1 MTTFALDR
9 AAVHASDVIEA
20 VLAVDRSVRSED
32 VNGFLHVKLTNIS
45 KANVCPYY
53 GREIPGWERLGLDPD
68 KLYQMWRHPDELAKA
83 APTLNNLPLMDEH
96 IIVSAD
102 SPQKDQIAGTMGSE
116 AFFDGT
122 YLKNSMAVWVG
133 ESIGRIERKEQ
144 KELSSAY
151 QYDPDMTPGEINS
164 VYFDGIMRN
173 IRFNHVALVVAGR
186 AGPDVMVADSEIE
199 ERPMTVKRLTSKKA
213 LFAHGGI
220 KATLAPLIAADAKPD
235 IPAALEGVNRT
246 NFKAMKA
253 TILKRLA
260 KDAAITADV
269 QTALTLALD
278 AMEKEDCGEDDEM
291 EAEDEDPDKKAEDEE
306 AEEEE
311 KKAKDKAAKD
321 KAAKDKAAKD
331 KAEDDAPKMTK
342 ASMDA
347 AITAAVTKSRT
358 EQRAEIMAEFNAI
371 AAAKTEVMPL
381 VGEVTAA
388 MDSAID
394 VYKFALDHEG
404 VSLDGTESLSA
415 LKTMVKMAADR
426 SAPQV
431 FIANDAKPGSAVTDM
446 FPGLRRLRA

>member
-1 MTTFALDR
+1 
-9 AAVHASDVIEA
+9 
-20 VLAVDRSVRSED
+20 
-32 VNGFLHVKLTNIS
+32 
-45 KANVCPYY
+45 
-53 GREIPGWERLGLDPD
+53 
-68 KLYQMWRHPDELAKA
+68 
-83 APTLNNLPLMDEH
+83 
-96 IIVSAD
+96 
-102 SPQKDQIAGTMGSE
+102 
-116 AFFDGT
+116 
-122 YLKNSMAVWVG
+122 
-133 ESIGRIERKEQ
+133 
-144 KELSSAY
+144 
-151 QYDPDMTPGEINS
+151 
-164 VYFDGIMRN
+164 
-173 IRFNHVALVVAGR
+173 
-186 AGPDVMVADSEIE
+186 
-199 ERPMTVKRLTSKKA
+199 
-213 LFAHGGI
+213 
-220 KATLAPLIAADAKPD
+220 
-235 IPAALEGVNRT
+235 
-246 NFKAMKA
+246 MKA